1 MKSVINQILKIDNSV
16 DLNAVIDAVRT
27 QQKRIKALEI
37 AKAKMSL
44 SVGDNVKIN
53 TRTEVFVGKIL
64 KINRTKAV
72 CSIKGK
78 GDATFDVPLRIM
90 EAV

>member
-1 MKSVINQILKIDNSV
+1 MKTLINKISKIDNSV
-16 DLNAVIDAVRT
+16 DLNAVIDAVKT

-44 SVGDNVKIN
+44 SVGDKVKIN
-53 TRTEVFVGKIL
+53 AKDQVFFGSIL
-64 KINRTKAV
+64 RINRTKAV
-72 CSIKGK
+72 CSIEGRS
-78 GDATFDVPLRIM
+78 GTFDVPLRIM